1 MQNQYSRKQRNQLE
15 FYFRCLS
22 SVCTEGLLSYYYL
35 VYEFHK
41 GERIFRNHAMK
52 SALKQWNITDSISL
66 KEKIKWLL
74 EDGCCEEYR
83 TIHTQLVPL
92 TRDVRSRYV
101 ASSIDEA
108 NYAKI
113 AVVNRLITQLPS
125 GNISGFGG
133 GWAIYLCRIGR
144 AYGYLSKEEAW
155 ALMIRAAEHLH
166 HAYDNW
172 GDYLSA
178 FAAGSH
184 YAAADHEFKKFGNVH
199 NQSIN
204 LTNGKKPIIQRAPWG
219 QNLQP
224 EKANSHDSRKQQSLS
239 V

>member
-1 MQNQYSRKQRNQLE
+1 MQNQYSRKQRKQLE
-15 FYFRCLS
+15 LYFRCLS
-22 SVCTEGLLSYYYL
+22 SVCTEGLLNYYYL

-41 GERIFRNHAMK
+41 GERIFRKHAIK
-52 SALKQWNITDSISL
+52 SALKQWSITDSTSL
-66 KEKIKWLL
+66 KEKIEWLL
-74 EDGCCEEYR
+74 EDGYCEEYR
-83 TIHTQLVPL
+83 MIHTRLAPL

-108 NYAKI
+108 NYAKL

-144 AYGYLSKEEAW
+144 AYGYLTKEEAW
-155 ALMIRAAEHLH
+155 ALKIKAAEHLH
-166 HAYDNW
+166 QAYDNW
-172 GDYLSA
+172 ADYLNA

-184 YAAADHEFKKFGNVH
+184 YVAEDHEFKKFRDVY
-199 NQSIN
+199 NQAIN
-204 LTNGKKPIIQRAPWG
+204 LNNGWKPIIQSAPWG
-219 QNLQP
+219 QHLHP
-224 EKANSHDSRKQQSLS
+224 EKDNSHGSRKQQSLS